1 MDLTVETEGFQ
12 ALSPAGHYLALRV
25 GFAFPMFEQYNLP
38 PDWVEVYRTQGLLMN
53 DPVMR
58 WMFENVGACRWGALT
73 EPDPCGVLERAKAF
87 GLNHGVAICCADATP
102 GGQRSFGSFSRSD
115 REFTDAE
122 VAQLQQRLQEL
133 HETLVPPSNLTGAEL
148 EALKMVKNGLL
159 MKEIASNLG
168 VTEGAVKQRLKS
180 AKAKLKAKTS
190 THAATK
196 ATSFGL
202 I

>member
-1 MDLTVETEGFQ
+1 MDLTVETEGLGQ
-12 ALSPAGHYLALRV
+12 LSPAGHYLALRV
-25 GFAFPMFEQYNLP
+25 GFAFPMFEQYTLP
-38 PDWVEVYRTQGLLMN
+38 PEWVAIYRTQGLLMN

-58 WMFENVGACRWGALT
+58 WMFENEGACRWSALAH
-73 EPDPCGVLERAKAF
+73 DDSRGILDQAKAF
-87 GLNHGVAICCADATP
+87 GLNFGVAICCADETP
-102 GGQRSFGSFSRSD
+102 GGQRSFGSFSRAD
-115 REFTDAE
+115 REFHDCE
-122 VAQLQQRLQEL
+122 VAVLQQHLVEL
-133 HETLVPPSNLTGAEL
+133 HRTLVPPSNLTGAEL
-148 EALKMVKNGLL
+148 EALRMVKNGLL

-180 AKAKLKAKTS
+180 AKSKLNAKTS